1 MVLVFVVHRYKK
13 YAKLTKQSYRE
24 LHIIGQI
31 SKCFWQKHV
40 EISKCYALNVPQKH
54 KNVFRTTF
62 ALKIT
67 KGKEQKLPKFSK
79 NS

>member
-1 MVLVFVVHRYKK
+1 MVLVFVVHRYKN

-54 KNVFRTTF
+54 NEPAIV
-62 ALKIT
+62 
-67 KGKEQKLPKFSK
+67 SK
-79 NS
+79 ADFGYYQTAI